1 MQIYYIIHYFPPELN
16 GGATRASELAKLWSM
31 AGHQV
36 TILTGFPN
44 HPNGVIPEG
53 YRGKWFMEESVDG
66 YQVRRTFVYATP
78 NKGSFKRILNH
89 ISLAISS
96 VLGSLFKARPDV
108 IIASSPPLFL
118 GISGYILSKLKRVPY
133 IFEVRDIWPQQAVD
147 LEMLR
152 NRHVIRAMEALEFFL
167 YKHAAKVVGVAQST
181 KLELTERGL
190 EPEKIEIVFNGT
202 DLEKFSPG
210 QADMALKEQL
220 GLQDKFVV
228 SYIGTIGLS
237 QGLAVLVEVAK
248 SLEREYAD
256 IHFLVIG
263 DGAQRDKLLAM
274 RDEMGLQNMTFLP
287 PQPRSIVPDLY
298 RLSDITVV
306 ALRDVPLFKS
316 TIPSK
321 IFEIMS
327 CGTPMIL
334 AVDGEARR
342 IVSEAGGGICI
353 SPEDSAAMAEAISR
367 LYNEPTLLSQVAVH
381 GRAYVRAHYDRELL
395 AQQYKDI
402 LQDVV
407 SEAKK

>member
-1 MQIYYIIHYFPPELN
+1 MHIYYIIHYFPPELN

-66 YQVRRTFVYATP
+66 YQVRRNVIYATP

-89 ISLAISS
+89 ISLTVSS
-96 VLGSLFKARPDV
+96 VLGSLFKAHPDV

-118 GISGYILSKLKRVPY
+118 GISGYVLSRLKGVPY

-147 LEMLR
+147 LGMLR

-181 KLELTERGL
+181 KAELTQRGL
-190 EPEKIEIVFNGT
+190 VPEKVEIIFNGT
-202 DLEKFSPG
+202 DVEKFSPG
-210 QADMALKEQL
+210 PADMALKARL

-237 QGLAVLVEVAK
+237 QGLAVLVEAAQA
-248 SLEREYAD
+248 LEKDCPD
-256 IHFLVIG
+256 IHFLVVG
-263 DGAQRDKLLAM
+263 DGAQRDSLVAM
-274 RDEMGLQNMTFLP
+274 RDKMGLQNITFLA
-287 PQPRSIVPDLY
+287 PQPRSLVPDLY

-327 CGTPMIL
+327 CSTPMIL
-334 AVDGEARR
+334 AVEGEARR
-342 IVSEAGGGICI
+342 IVEEAGGGLCI
-353 SPEDSAAMAEAISR
+353 APENSAAMIEAISR
-367 LYNEPTLLSQVAVH
+367 LYKDSTLLSQVAAR
-381 GRAYVRAHYDRELL
+381 GRVYVRAHYDRELL
-395 AQQYKDI
+395 AQQYIDI
-402 LQDVV
+402 LRDVV
-407 SEAKK
+407 GEAQP